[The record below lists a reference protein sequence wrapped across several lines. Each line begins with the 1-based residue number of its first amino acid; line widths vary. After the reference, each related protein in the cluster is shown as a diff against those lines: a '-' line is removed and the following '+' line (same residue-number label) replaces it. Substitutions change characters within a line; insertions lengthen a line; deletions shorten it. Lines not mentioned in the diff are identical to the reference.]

1 MAYEAM
7 ARRYRPRTFDDV
19 VGQEHVAQTLKNA
32 ILTERVAHAYLF
44 CGPHGCGKT
53 SMARIFACSLVCQNG
68 PTAEPCGKCDIC
80 NDVLRGQDMDVQ
92 EIDGASNNGVEQVR
106 VLREQAGYIPTR
118 ARFKV
123 YIIDEV
129 HMLSTAAFNA
139 LLKTLEEPPAH
150 VKFILATT
158 DPHKILGTIL
168 SRCQRFD
175 FRLVPPPK
183 MSAFFSKLI
192 AQENAEITSEAL
204 DAVAAFSGG
213 SVRDGLVLL
222 DQLVS
227 YSQGKVTREDVE
239 RVRGVAGAEA
249 VAGIYEAI
257 LSRKVADALKIV
269 DEVASKGTNTGD
281 FLDQLIEYG
290 RDVMMVIATGTAEGV
305 TAYGPARSILLD
317 IANSISLDQALLM
330 LDVFAQAR
338 TRVRSRALSNTL
350 VPLEMA
356 VARLAGLD
364 SLAPVSDILRTV
376 DAYARGA
383 PLPEPVHAA
392 GAKIITNNPP
402 ATQVTAVVETQRES
416 YAQTPQ
422 TMRNVHDSGSA
433 KHENYQSSGAESVDL
448 SAAENL
454 VSAAHPSE
462 DAPQPPVKT
471 PPWEEVAQR
480 EVIADDTPAQDFYS
494 EDTVSDND
502 LSPES
507 SSGGDDDFTAPVTAA
522 TEQYYDNA
530 TGADNAATATV
541 VEPVTDRA
549 TREPLAAPAP
559 EVAVSIEK
567 IWQEIKG
574 LLAQS
579 SPADNS
585 LLADV
590 YIDRI
595 EPEAVY
601 LSVPGGGSFIFEQL
615 EDKHRKARLAGC
627 ASEVLKRNVCV
638 HLTLRDAITPVAQ
651 RTEPRRSASA
661 RAREQAEH
669 DPGVRLIVSTFNAEI
684 KNIEEKR

>member
-53 SMARIFACSLVCQNG
+53 SMARIFACSLVCQKG
-68 PTAEPCGKCDIC
+68 PTSEPCGECDIC

-106 VLREQAGYIPTR
+106 ALREQAGYIPSR
-118 ARFKV
+118 ARYKI

-183 MSAFFSKLI
+183 MSEFFRKLI
-192 AQENAEITSEAL
+192 ACENAEITDEAL

-257 LSRKVADALKIV
+257 LAHRVADALKIV
-269 DEVASKGTNTGD
+269 DEVARKGTNTGD

-290 RDVMMVIATGTAEGV
+290 RDVMLVVATGEDQGV
-305 TAYGPARSILLD
+305 SAYGPARRVLLD
-317 IANSISLDQALLM
+317 IANAISLDQALLM

-356 VARLAGLD
+356 VARLAGLE
-364 SLAPVSDILRTV
+364 SLEPISDIIKKV
-376 DAYARGA
+376 DAYSRGA
-383 PLPEPVHAA
+383 PLPEPTQHIAA
-392 GAKIITNNPP
+392 PSAP
-402 ATQVTAVVETQRES
+402 VVAAAPEVVAP
-416 YAQTPQ
+416 AQTQPQ
-422 TMRNVHDSGSA
+422 
-433 KHENYQSSGAESVDL
+433 
-448 SAAENL
+448 
-454 VSAAHPSE
+454 VSTPPQASQATVPT
-462 DAPQPPVKT
+462 PQPVQAPEPVVQPVENNNDNQNIQQAPVEAQGGDVNEVAEPAANVGSEAPGAPVT
-471 PPWEEVAQR
+471 PPWEDKAASGADENIAPAAQ
-480 EVIADDTPAQDFYS
+480 EIPQEIAPASTDISQQPAPAQSMDK
-494 EDTVSDND
+494 
-502 LSPES
+502 ES
-507 SSGGDDDFTAPVTAA
+507 VWQRVTA
-522 TEQYYDNA
+522 
-530 TGADNAATATV
+530 
-541 VEPVTDRA
+541 
-549 TREPLAAPAP
+549 
-559 EVAVSIEK
+559 
-567 IWQEIKG
+567 
-574 LLAQS
+574 LLSQQ

-595 EPEAVY
+595 EDNSVY

-615 EDKHRKARLAGC
+615 EDKHRKGRLAGC
-627 ASEVLKRNVCV
+627 ASQVLGREVSV
-638 HLTLRDAITPVAQ
+638 HLTLREAITPTNERAEQ
-651 RTEPRRSASA
+651 RKDTA

-669 DPGVRLIVSTFNAEI
+669 DSGVRLILQAFDATI